1 MGRQGRK
8 NDKASVHGRKA
19 APIQPKNP
27 SSGAKDVGAP
37 ATAPTVETPPME
49 RQLDA
54 LRERGETAIASFLSF
69 AFGAPILLSF
79 AHLLRAGREFLS
91 PHLGA
96 LADPVEK
103 VLSLM
108 DSKPVSA
115 VLAFA
120 LLQRGVNVLFKNWM
134 DNQLLLD
141 WLDALYAVT
150 FSLLGFMAGAGILL
164 AMTDRTFALLAR
176 SFGLAA
182 VCFVVFVAT
191 DIAFIKAD
199 EIFRSFGFRLAAAIA
214 CWITSAS
221 ILYIG

>member
-1 MGRQGRK
+1 MGT
-8 NDKASVHGRKA
+8 
-19 APIQPKNP
+19 
-27 SSGAKDVGAP
+27 P
-37 ATAPTVETPPME
+37 ATAPSPETSPME

-69 AFGAPILLSF
+69 AVGAPILLCF
-79 AHLLRAGREFLS
+79 AYFLRAGREFLS
-91 PHLGA
+91 PHLGD

-108 DSKPVSA
+108 DAKPVSA

-120 LLQRGVNVLFKNWM
+120 LLQRGVSVLFKNWM
-134 DNQLLLD
+134 NNQLLLD

-164 AMTDRTFALLAR
+164 AMTERTFALLAQ

-191 DIAFIKAD
+191 DIAFIVATDIAFIKAG
-199 EIFRSFGFRLAAAIA
+199 EIFRSFGFRLAAAMA

-221 ILYIG
+221 ILYSG